1 MINTRKNPKL
11 FIKSI
16 YIMDFT
22 TLCSRFF
29 DNDKNK
35 QQLKV
40 LLKPMVNMILHELKP
55 YIYAL
60 VIFISIM
67 FLLMM
72 SIFVLLLKLYL
83 LKHSYIPV

>member
-1 MINTRKNPKL
+1 
-11 FIKSI
+11 
-16 YIMDFT
+16 MDFT
-22 TLCSRFF
+22 TICSRFF

-72 SIFVLLLKLYL
+72 SIFILQLKLYFS
-83 LKHSYIPV
+83 KHSYIPI

>member
-1 MINTRKNPKL
+1 
-11 FIKSI
+11 
-16 YIMDFT
+16 MDLT
-22 TLCSRFF
+22 TMCSKFF

-60 VIFISIM
+60 VIFISII

-72 SIFVLLLKLYL
+72 SIFILQIKLYKRYNPCFL
-83 LKHSYIPV
+83 CDRQKIYITLIFHI

>member
-1 MINTRKNPKL
+1 
-11 FIKSI
+11 
-16 YIMDFT
+16 MDLT
-22 TLCSRFF
+22 TMCSKFF

-60 VIFISIM
+60 VIFISII

-72 SIFVLLLKLYL
+72 SIFILQIKLYISKYEYL
-83 LKHSYIPV
+83 PI

>member
-1 MINTRKNPKL
+1 
-11 FIKSI
+11 
-16 YIMDFT
+16 MDLT
-22 TLCSRFF
+22 TMCSKFF

-60 VIFISIM
+60 VIFINDVNFHITNKIIH
-67 FLLMM
+67 FK
-72 SIFVLLLKLYL
+72 I
-83 LKHSYIPV
+83 

>member
-1 MINTRKNPKL
+1 
-11 FIKSI
+11 
-16 YIMDFT
+16 MDFT
-22 TLCSRFF
+22 TMCSRFF

-35 QQLKV
+35 KQLKV

-60 VIFISIM
+60 VIFISII

-72 SIFVLLLKLYL
+72 SIFILQLKLYL
-83 LKHSYIPV
+83 SKHLYIPI